1 RCPRPESVFQTP
13 NPRPHPRANS
23 ISLAVSL
30 YCGVLNEKYPLVTAI
45 YPGTFDPITCGH
57 LDILREA
64 SRIFGRVVGG
74 VGINPRKV
82 ALFGVE
88 ERLEMLRA
96 AIEEDGLEN
105 VEAASF
111 SGLTV
116 DFARENGALYIVR
129 GLRAVTDFE
138 NEMSL
143 VLANEQLDP
152 SIKTVFLMPSH
163 GHLYLSS
170 SIVRQAAEIGRRVI
184 PGSVPTVVEAN
195 LRLKFGF

>member
-1 RCPRPESVFQTP
+1 MNTP
-13 NPRPHPRANS
+13 NFGA
-23 ISLAVSL
+23 
-30 YCGVLNEKYPLVTAI
+30 TAI
-45 YPGTFDPITCGH
+45 YPGTFDPITSGH
-57 LDILREA
+57 LDIVNEA
-64 SRIFGRVVGG
+64 ARLFGRVVVG

-82 ALFGVE
+82 ALFSVQ

-96 AIEEDGLEN
+96 AIVENGWLN
-105 VEAASF
+105 VEAAAF

-116 DFARENGALYIVR
+116 DFAREQDATFIVR

-152 SIKTVFLMPSH
+152 GIKTLFLMPSH

-184 PGSVPTVVEAN
+184 DGSVPGAVEAK
-195 LRLKFGF
+195 LKEKFGF